1 MNRNHAALI
10 AIVLI
15 VIVAASLF
23 FVLKPSSISQKPLG
37 KFYFGVEFA
46 YGDQFDSAKAL
57 IDQVKN
63 YTNLLVLGTGI
74 TFNQTALN
82 LVCDYAV
89 NANLSLIVQF
99 TGLDQYSTTQYPQG
113 TRNWMLQ
120 AQQKY
125 GDKFLGVYRYDEPGG
140 NQLDQ
145 GRELLVNRTQVS
157 LNATDTDIAN
167 AYDTVLRIFPNG
179 YLPYSP
185 HVYTADYGLYWFDY
199 KAGYST
205 LFAEFVGNES
215 RERHIALCRGAAEA
229 FDKDWGVIVTWKYTE
244 GPDYLESP
252 DELYND
258 LTLAY
263 AAGAKYT
270 IVFSYPN
277 TTTTNYGT
285 LTPQHL
291 QKMGEFWNY
300 TQANPDRSGFTK
312 PSVAYIVPAS
322 YGFGFRSAN
331 DTIWGV
337 FPPDQLSAKI
347 YSDITALT
355 ETYDSQL
362 DILYDGP
369 QAATLLTCYSKVF
382 FWNQTIT

>member
-1 MNRNHAALI
+1 MGLNRKHTALI
-10 AIVLI
+10 AILLIIIVLFTS
-15 VIVAASLF
+15 VFLT
-23 FVLKPSSISQKPLG
+23 LKPSNDQTPLE
-37 KFYFGVEFA
+37 KFYVGVEYA
-46 YGDQFDSAKAL
+46 YGNQPSQVKL
-57 IDQVKN
+57 LVDQVKN
-63 YTNLLVLGTGI
+63 YTNLLVLGSEI
-74 TFNQTALN
+74 TFNRTALDEACGY
-82 LVCDYAV
+82 VIT
-89 NANLSLIVQF
+89 ANLSLIVQF
-99 TGLDQYSTTQYPQG
+99 TGLEKYSYD

-145 GRELLVNRTQVS
+145 GQSLIVNRTEV
-157 LNATDTDIAN
+157 NANSSYTDIAN
-167 AYDTVLRIFPNG
+167 KFNTVLSIFPSG

-185 HVYTADYGLYWFDY
+185 RVYTADYGLYWFDY
-199 KAGYST
+199 KAGYT
-205 LFAEFVGNES
+205 TIFAEFVGNES

-229 FDKDWGVIVTWKYTE
+229 FGNDWGAIVTWKYTD

-263 AAGAKYT
+263 TAGAKYT

-277 TTTTNYGT
+277 ATDANYGI
-285 LTPQHL
+285 LTMQHL
-291 QKMGEFWNY
+291 EKMQQFWNY
-300 TQANPDRSGFTK
+300 TQSNPASFGSTK
-312 PSVAYIVPAS
+312 PSIAYIVPAD

-337 FPPDQLSAKI
+337 FPPDQLSPKI
-347 YSDITALT
+347 YNDVTTLT
-355 ETYDSQL
+355 ETYGSQL

-369 QAATLLTCYSKVF
+369 KTATLLPCYSKVF
-382 FWNQTIT
+382 YWNQTVT